1 MHTHTHAFTHA
12 RTHTRRYFFLQV
24 SICGRITRY
33 SVTTTGQDFYTTTDK
48 AYRHF
53 GFEPSVSREEA
64 VKVTSAWVTQVI
76 ASGEKP
82 KSYFGAV
89 KARGGLS
96 EQDNAGDAAQIR
108 TLYLIHQVYGYL
120 LVLAG
125 AWLFVRPDDA
135 SAAAGIPL
143 EPDDAWGRV
152 IVNTSGIIVTVLG
165 VYSVAASAAE
175 WNVTY
180 FRLTYLPKF
189 LTCSALAMH
198 VSNGKMPPAF
208 LVPAGVEAT
217 VGLATMLC
225 LRGLPNPPYKLHFD
239 NICGAQLLH
248 AVLSGAF
255 QIAMLLAPYLALS
268 SVMSA
273 EIKET
278 DHAAMA
284 WGRFMGAAEI
294 MMTWTYTLSGFMGG
308 LEPFVRLSV
317 VTRLFAFVALA
328 AGWAAGLCVK
338 EQVGGVLGDVALALI
353 TIKCLSWIPS
363 NGRPIYSAI
372 SCVL

>member
-1 MHTHTHAFTHA
+1 M
-12 RTHTRRYFFLQV
+12 
-24 SICGRITRY
+24 
-33 SVTTTGQDFYTTTDK
+33 TTTGQDFYTNTDK

-53 GFEPSVSREEA
+53 GFEPSVSREQA
-64 VKVTSAWVTQVI
+64 VAVTNAWVTQVI

-96 EQDNAGDAAQIR
+96 KQDNAGDAAQIR
-108 TLYLIHQVYGYL
+108 MLYLVHQVYGYL

-125 AWLFVRPDDA
+125 VWLFVRPDDA
-135 SAAAGIPL
+135 SAAVGIPL
-143 EPDDAWGRV
+143 GADDAWGRV

-165 VYSVAASAAE
+165 LYSVAASAAE
-175 WNVTY
+175 WSMTY
-180 FRLTYLPKF
+180 FRLTYVPKF
-189 LTCSALAMH
+189 LTCGALAMH
-198 VSNGKMPPAF
+198 VSNGKMPEAF
-208 LVPAGVEAT
+208 LVPAAIEAA
-217 VGLATMLC
+217 VGLATVLC

-239 NICGAQLLH
+239 NICVAQLLH

-255 QIAMLLAPYLALS
+255 QIAMLLTPYLALS

-273 EIKET
+273 DIKES
-278 DHAAMA
+278 DQAAIT

-294 MMTWTYTLSGFMGG
+294 MMTWTYTLSGGVGG

-328 AGWAAGLCVK
+328 AGWAAGLCVP
-338 EQVGGVLGDVALALI
+338 EQVGGVLGDVILALI
-353 TIKCLSWIPS
+353 TIKCLSWTPS
-363 NGRPIYSAI
+363 NGRPVYSAI